1 MTRPLHTVALVKQVP
16 RAEELVLGE
25 DGRLAR
31 TGVELELNPY
41 CRRAVAKAVQL
52 ARDSG
57 GTCTVVTLGPP
68 AAEDCLREA
77 IACGAGRGVLVTD
90 PAFAGSDTLATARAL
105 AAALRRL
112 GPVDLVL
119 CGRNSVDAETAQT
132 PAQVAELLGL
142 PMAAGVR
149 RLAVEDGRVRARCE
163 HEDGCV
169 ELELPLPVLISCAER
184 LITPAKARPDARAAV
199 PAEQIV
205 RVGAAALGP
214 GPWGQDGSRTVVGR
228 TRAMAGTRMRLRFP
242 GDLGTQVERAVATLT
257 ELGAFD
263 RAAGT
268 SAPPVP
274 DRVAGL
280 TGTGAVAVLA
290 EPGRHRHTRAM
301 LGAAARIAAVTR
313 RPVTALATGA
323 LSPAIAGSWGADTVV
338 AVNGSTVEEDVA
350 ASLAT
355 WCAEHRPW
363 ALLAPSTMWG
373 REVAART
380 AARLGLGLA
389 GDAVDV
395 EAGPD
400 GDLVCWKP
408 AFSGSMLAAVT
419 CSPPTRVVTLRG
431 GALPLP
437 PPRVAVAAQGPHLPV
452 PPGSRVRVVARE
464 RDDDIDVLA
473 VASAVV
479 GVGAGVPPGD
489 YPLLAPLLEV
499 LGADLAATRKVTD
512 RGWLPRARQVGV
524 TGRSVAPRLYVAIGT
539 SGKFN
544 HLCGTR
550 GAGFVLGVN
559 TDPAAPLFG
568 AADVGIVGDWR
579 EVVPL
584 LITALTPSTVPEPI
598 R

>member
-16 RAEELVLGE
+16 RAEELTLGS
-25 DGRLAR
+25 DGRLSR
-31 TGVELELNPY
+31 TGVELELNPF

-57 GTCTVVTLGPP
+57 GSCTVVTLGPP

-77 IACGAGRGVLVTD
+77 IACGADRGVLVSD

-105 AAALRRL
+105 TAALRRY
-112 GPVDLVL
+112 GPFDLVL

-132 PAQVAELLGL
+132 PAQLAELLGL

-163 HEDGCV
+163 HDDGFV
-169 ELELPLPVLISCAER
+169 ELELPLPALVSCAER
-184 LITPAKARPDARAAV
+184 LISPAKARPEARAAV
-199 PAEQIV
+199 PAEKIV
-205 RVGAAALGP
+205 RVGAAELGA
-214 GPWGQDGSRTVVGR
+214 GPWGQAGSRTVVGR
-228 TRAMAGTRMRLRFP
+228 TRLLAGTRLRLRFP
-242 GDLGTQVERAVATLT
+242 GDVATQVERAVAALT

-263 RAAGT
+263 RAAAT

-274 DRVAGL
+274 DRVAA
-280 TGTGAVAVLA
+280 TTAGAVAVLT
-290 EPGRHRHTRAM
+290 EPGRDRHARAM
-301 LGAAARIAAVTR
+301 LGAAARIAAVAG
-313 RPVTALATGA
+313 RPVVALATGA
-323 LSPAIAGSWGADTVV
+323 LSAAIAGSWGADTVV

-350 ASLAT
+350 ASLAQ
-355 WCAEHRPW
+355 WCDRHRPW
-363 ALLAPSTMWG
+363 ALLAPATLWG
-373 REVAART
+373 REVAARV

-395 EAGPD
+395 ETGPG

-408 AFSGSMLAAVT
+408 AFSGSTLAAVT

-431 GALPLP
+431 GALPLLQ
-437 PPRVAVAAQGPHLPV
+437 PRVAVAAQDPHLPV
-452 PPGSRVRVVARE
+452 PPGRRVRVVARE

-479 GVGAGVPPGD
+479 GVGAGVPPAD
-489 YPLLAPLLEV
+489 YPLLAPLLDV

-524 TGRSVAPRLYVAIGT
+524 TGRSVAPRLYVALAT
-539 SGKFN
+539 SGRFN

-550 GAGFVLGVN
+550 GAGFVLGIN
-559 TDPAAPLFG
+559 TDPAAPLFD

-579 EVVPL
+579 TVVPL
-584 LITALTPSTVPEPI
+584 LTTALSRSTLPEPI

>member
-16 RAEELVLGE
+16 RAEELVLGRN
-25 DGRLAR
+25 GRLAR

-57 GTCTVVTLGPP
+57 GICTVVTLGPP

-105 AAALRRL
+105 TAALRRL
-112 GPVDLVL
+112 GPFDLVL
-119 CGRNSVDAETAQT
+119 CGRNSVDAETGQT

-142 PMAAGVR
+142 PVAASVR
-149 RLAVEDGRVRARCE
+149 RLAVEAGRVRARCE
-163 HEDGCV
+163 NDDGWV
-169 ELELPLPVLISCAER
+169 ELELPLPALVSCAER
-184 LITPAKARPDARAAV
+184 LIAPAKASRDARAAV
-199 PAEQIV
+199 PAERIA
-205 RVGAAALGP
+205 RVGAAGLGP

-228 TRAMAGTRMRLRFP
+228 TRTMAGTRLRLRFP

-257 ELGAFD
+257 GLGAFD

-274 DRVAGL
+274 DRVAA
-280 TGTGAVAVLA
+280 TTAGAVAVLT
-290 EPGRHRHTRAM
+290 EPGRGRHARAM
-301 LGAAARIAAVTR
+301 LGAAARIAAAAS

-338 AVNGSTVEEDVA
+338 AVNGATVAEDVA
-350 ASLAT
+350 AGIAA

-363 ALLAPSTMWG
+363 ALLAPSTLWG
-373 REVAART
+373 REVAARV

-395 EAGPD
+395 ETGP
-400 GDLVCWKP
+400 GGELVCWKP
-408 AFSGSMLAAVT
+408 AFSGSTLAAVT
-419 CSPPTRVVTLRG
+419 CAPPTRVVTLRG
-431 GALPLP
+431 GALPLLH
-437 PPRVAVAAQGPHLPV
+437 PRVAVAAQGPHLPV
-452 PPGSRVRVVARE
+452 PPGRRVRVVARE
-464 RDDDIDVLA
+464 RDDDVDVLA

-479 GVGAGVPPGD
+479 GVGAGVPPAD
-489 YPLLAPLLEV
+489 YPLLGPLLEV

-550 GAGFVLGVN
+550 GAGFVLGIN
-559 TDPAAPLFG
+559 TDPAAPLFD

-579 EVVPL
+579 EVVPRL
-584 LITALTPSTVPEPI
+584 TTALTRSTLPEPI